1 MVIQT
6 LDTGMNDYW
15 KVPVKLLCE
24 LAIVE
29 HISSFSYI
37 GNGKDALNQKG
48 YAYLEIDADVLVF
61 VKAMKYNDLDYSFNH
76 DILQKAFVFTNKS
89 HKKWTDSLSSFDVEL
104 LKDFSWGEIPDNLL
118 KAINYKEDDLEQF
131 AVKEGIKE

>member
-89 HKKWTDSLSSFDVEL
+89 HKKWTDSLSSFDV
-104 LKDFSWGEIPDNLL
+104 KDCKF
-118 KAINYKEDDLEQF
+118 
-131 AVKEGIKE
+131 